1 MTDGL
6 TREFLAERDQRIFAL
21 RKAGVSTAEIARR
34 FSISHAAVGSAIARQ
49 LSKLNKEALLA
60 YPEVL
65 RLELER
71 LDALQQAIWPLT
83 QHRKVTLDDGTDVAV
98 EPDMRAVQQV
108 LGIIDRRARLLG
120 MEHVNIHVDL
130 PTAPETIRSS
140 IAGSAQTETTRH
152 DPETEARALLA
163 LMGDS
168 GALPQHI
175 VDTILTPPKQIEQ
188 TEIVDAEIIEQDTP

>member
-21 RKAGVSTAEIARR
+21 RKAGVSTHEIARR
-34 FSISHAAVGSAIARQ
+34 FSISHTAVGAAITRQ
-49 LSKLNKEALLA
+49 LTKLNKEALLA
-60 YPEVL
+60 YPEIL

-83 QHRKVTLDDGTDVAV
+83 QHRKVTLDDGTEVAV
-98 EPDMRAVQQV
+98 EPDMRAVQQA

-120 MEHVNIHVDL
+120 MEHVNIHVDV

-140 IAGSAQTETTRH
+140 IAGTGPLPTNQHS
-152 DPETEARALLA
+152 PETEARTLLT
-163 LMGDS
+163 LMADS

-175 VDTILTPPKQIEQ
+175 VDQILNPPAELETIID
-188 TEIVDAEIIEQDTP
+188 DAEIIEQDTP